1 MAAGQDIFAGI
12 EHLIF
17 VHTSSTV
24 LALSVEASP
33 IGGVFGDASSGR
45 NNSEEIHIGT
55 MCPPK
60 AGREKDMLRDIC
72 FRCLNLQD
80 EAEFLVDSGKFM
92 SSLIG
97 EASLEESDDA
107 SSSSSAQ
114 SWSVEAKSCEA
125 ISSRS
130 RSESTTGT
138 TGRGPGDAN
147 GSRKCSDI
155 EYESTTL
162 GTSRQQSWNSQ
173 ESGEYLYNSMDFHA
187 NGTCRPCR
195 FFRLKENGCQ
205 LGDSCK
211 FCHLC
216 TFQEAKAERL
226 RVKYQHRRNARREAR
241 AKQPKQ
247 ATPQISFCGSNLD
260 LPFQTAWF

>member
-1 MAAGQDIFAGI
+1 MASGQDIFAGI

-24 LALSVEASP
+24 LALSVEARP
-33 IGGVFGDASSGR
+33 IGVFDDASSGR
-45 NNSEEIHIGT
+45 NDSEAIHRIE
-55 MCPPK
+55 
-60 AGREKDMLRDIC
+60 AGQDKDMPEILSRDIC

-80 EAEFLVDSGKFM
+80 EAEFLVDSREFM

-97 EASLEESDDA
+97 EASLEGDDA
-107 SSSSSAQ
+107 TSSSSAQ
-114 SWSVEAKSCEA
+114 SWSGEAKSCEA

-130 RSESTTGT
+130 RSDSTDGA

-155 EYESTTL
+155 EYESTTA

-173 ESGEYLYNSMDFHA
+173 ESSENLHNSVDSHA

-195 FFRLKENGCQ
+195 FFQLKEKGCQ

-226 RVKYQHRRNARREAR
+226 RAKYEHRRKARREAR
-241 AKQPKQ
+241 AAKQPKQ
-247 ATPQISFCGSNLD
+247 PENSVCGSSNLD
-260 LPFQTAWF
+260 LPAFPTAWF

>member
-1 MAAGQDIFAGI
+1 MASGQDIFAGI

-24 LALSVEASP
+24 LALSVEERP
-33 IGGVFGDASSGR
+33 IGVFDDASSGR
-45 NNSEEIHIGT
+45 NDSEELHRRT
-55 MCPPK
+55 MCPPE
-60 AGREKDMLRDIC
+60 AGQGKGMPDMLRDIC

-80 EAEFLVDSGKFM
+80 EAEFLVDSREFM

-97 EASLEESDDA
+97 EASLEGDDA

-114 SWSVEAKSCEA
+114 SC
-125 ISSRS
+125 
-130 RSESTTGT
+130 
-138 TGRGPGDAN
+138 
-147 GSRKCSDI
+147 I
-155 EYESTTL
+155 EYESTTV

-173 ESGEYLYNSMDFHA
+173 ESGENLHNSVDSHA

-195 FFRLKENGCQ
+195 FFQLKEKGCL

-226 RVKYQHRRNARREAR
+226 RVKYEHRRNARRQAIRAR
-241 AKQPKQ
+241 AAKQPKQ
-247 ATPQISFCGSNLD
+247 PEISFGGSSNLD
-260 LPFQTAWF
+260 SPAFQTAWF

>member
-1 MAAGQDIFAGI
+1 MHPAEGMIQKQF
-12 EHLIF
+12 
-17 VHTSSTV
+17 TV
-24 LALSVEASP
+24 SRLDKTKNMLEILS
-33 IGGVFGDASSGR
+33 
-45 NNSEEIHIGT
+45 
-55 MCPPK
+55 
-60 AGREKDMLRDIC
+60 RDIC
-72 FRCLNLQD
+72 FRCLKLQD
-80 EAEFLVDSGKFM
+80 EAEFLVDSREFM

-97 EASLEESDDA
+97 EASLEGDDA

-130 RSESTTGT
+130 RSDSTDGA

-155 EYESTTL
+155 EYESTTA

-173 ESGEYLYNSMDFHA
+173 ESSENLHNSVDSHA

-195 FFRLKENGCQ
+195 FFQLKEKGCQ

-226 RVKYQHRRNARREAR
+226 RAKYEHRRKARREAR
-241 AKQPKQ
+241 AAKQPKQ
-247 ATPQISFCGSNLD
+247 PQNSVCGSSNLD
-260 LPFQTAWF
+260 LPAFPTAWF